1 MAEEKK
7 EQAKEAKE
15 VNEVKEEKNNAEQV
29 AIPAA
34 ETPEVKEIEK
44 VAVAV
49 PVAPTAVQEEVIQ
62 VKFPSSL
69 EKWIPRTSLGKKVF
83 SGEIADINTVLDSGV
98 PIREPEIVDKLMPE
112 IKNEIV
118 LIGGRTGKG
127 GGVQRIPV
135 KITAKMHRSG
145 RRLATSAFVVVGN
158 ENGIVGIGK
167 GNAIEA
173 RNAIAK
179 AIQRAKMNII
189 RVSRGCGSWECR
201 CGTEHSVAFKTRGK
215 GGSVRVELL
224 PAPKGVGLVADD
236 ETKKILRLA
245 GIRDV
250 WVKTFGN
257 TSARINL
264 ITAVFDALKKL
275 YVYEKAAAGVARG
288 KVAEE
293 TSEEEE
299 KMEEETEEGE
309 EVDEGE
315 AVEEEE
321 YEDEE
326 IEEEVVAEESEEE
339 VEETNGEVDEK
350 VRREVS
356 RKVVEKEV

>member
-15 VNEVKEEKNNAEQV
+15 VNEVKEEENVEQI

-34 ETPEVKEIEK
+34 EMAEVKEVEK

-49 PVAPTAVQEEVIQ
+49 PAVPTVVQEEVIQ
-62 VKFPSSL
+62 VKYPSSL

-83 SGEIADINTVLDSGV
+83 SGEIAAINTVLDSGV

-179 AIQRAKMNII
+179 AIQRAKMNVI
-189 RVSRGCGSWECR
+189 RVKRGCGSWECR

-250 WVKTFGN
+250 WVRTFGN

-321 YEDEE
+321 YEG
-326 IEEEVVAEESEEE
+326 EEE

>member
-1 MAEEKK
+1 MKVVLATGIYPPEIGGP
-7 EQAKEAKE
+7 ATYVRAL
-15 VNEVKEEKNNAEQV
+15 
-29 AIPAA
+29 AA
-34 ETPEVKEIEK
+34 ELSKKNIDVTVITYGEPHTAEDWRVITVSKSIPILRWIAYAFTLRAHGK
-44 VAVAV
+44 DADAVIA
-49 PVAPTAVQEEVIQ
+49 
-62 VKFPSSL
+62 FSSM
-69 EKWIPRTSLGKKVF
+69 S
-83 SGEIADINTVLDSGV
+83 AGV
-98 PIREPEIVDKLMPE
+98 PLW
-112 IKNEIV
+112 
-118 LIGGRTGKG
+118 
-127 GGVQRIPV
+127 
-135 KITAKMHRSG
+135 
-145 RRLATSAFVVVGN
+145 LAHL
-158 ENGIVGIGK
+158 K
-167 GNAIEA
+167 
-173 RNAIAK
+173 K
-179 AIQRAKMNII
+179 
-189 RVSRGCGSWECR
+189 
-201 CGTEHSVAFKTRGK
+201 
-215 GGSVRVELL
+215 
-224 PAPKGVGLVADD
+224 P
-236 ETKKILRLA
+236 KKILRLA

-293 TSEEEE
+293 TAEEEE

-315 AVEEEE
+315 EVEEEE
-321 YEDEE
+321 YEDEK